1 MICIPGSTSCT
12 TVPQCIWFLLTI
24 YVRINSFINCCSLC
38 VRSIMQEP
46 VFLDKLE
53 KGRHSHAIV
62 VRVVRK
68 WIHYENNGQGPPQYI
83 GMVVADAKVLVLVL
97 YKINQYYLCVKH
109 SNHIFTIIRNSSSY
123 TLTCNLISLVPTM
136 TGKCHIC

>member
-24 YVRINSFINCCSLC
+24 YVHINSFINCCSLC

-53 KGRHSHAIV
+53 KGRHSHGIV

-83 GMVVADAKVLVLVL
+83 GMVVADAKVLILIL

-109 SNHIFTIIRNSSSY
+109 KDHIFTISRNSTSY
-123 TLTCNLISLVPTM
+123 TLTCNLISLIPTI